1 MKILKTVDLDRCMKA
16 VIKNCVNV
24 NEIWSEE
31 SLYEFCENHKNSN
44 ALRVLAK
51 EEYIKIITDYQDNIC
66 FVILLEKGI
75 SYFAI
80 KSQKRKEFIFKS
92 VVVPIIVSAITTL
105 ITIGLKKLFSS
116 TDTNTAML
124 LSSSLQH
131 LILLI

>member
-1 MKILKTVDLDRCMKA
+1 MKA